1 MRNHYSH
8 MSPSSKAQQEWPL
21 KSTFRRLKRSLLRRP
36 STHSQKAPQKASRR
50 LPEPPLLVDNPEL
63 DLVNILSST
72 INTTP
77 ANLNAGPVYQHQ
89 RQNTLED
96 PRRFNVLDVEA
107 QNRVNQKR
115 ERTMFGGLK
124 RKISDKH
131 PRPTSN
137 SPPAT
142 RETPS
147 SFGIIQERTSMD
159 LVIHRFPAE
168 YYNFPRPPTPKT
180 PSRSQEVPPVRAA
193 KSLRSR
199 ISRTFSRN
207 GKGKGKGGEHDFDM
221 EAYPL
226 EIKMVKPN
234 PAAPHPALDEST
246 ASASSRSDSPNLSQR
261 RFSQRDLLRP
271 NTSASSSTSKSI
283 SAASTRGTPLLTVN
297 HPSAIQRAFSSSSL
311 RSQLQIV
318 VDVPVIEAQEVKS
331 PPPTYSASMDF
342 AMKGSEK
349 TTVNLSDHPALAG
362 VDAGASSSSV
372 SQNQSIP
379 TSEESAPVA
388 TVSAQRTRAL
398 SNAPRPSMTQTVRS
412 SFDNYGSTTIT
423 TQTTHDTVAP
433 LLIRKTARGSSP
445 KRFASLK
452 RSLSD
457 LTSRPPPSRSQ
468 SQDTGLANLNSNTSP
483 KAKRT
488 STSSTSSK
496 SYYTLGSAEAAMPG
510 VSRSLTVLNAKRNST
525 ISSPRSSFVSTKSH
539 FSANANIYPRSS
551 TSTIRSV
558 PQEVEFLP
566 TKAAPIP
573 TPTPTPAPAF
583 GSLRNFSKPST
594 ARSQTQRL
602 IPAEKIN
609 PPVPRRAK
617 TDFLKSFEVPN
628 LMMDCGGY
636 DVHEFS
642 YADYT
647 YVESESELGYAA
659 YSTGQMIKE
668 VAAGGAGNGEGENGN
683 GDGEFEKFILDAR
696 EGGRG
701 EKGRILGRNGI
712 VEMNLDVDMKID
724 VDRDVHTAEKKNRGV
739 WRSLRRKDRNAGVRG

>member
-1 MRNHYSH
+1 
-8 MSPSSKAQQEWPL
+8 MSPSPKEQQEWPL

-36 STHSQKAPQKASRR
+36 STHSQKAPQKAARR
-50 LPEPPLLVDNPEL
+50 LPEPPLLVENSEL
-63 DLVNILSST
+63 DLVDILSST
-72 INTTP
+72 VNTTP

-96 PRRFNVLDVEA
+96 PRRFNVLDTEA
-107 QNRVNQKR
+107 QSRVNQKR

-124 RKISDKH
+124 RRISENS
-131 PRPTSN
+131 PRPTPN

-142 RETPS
+142 RETPT
-147 SFGIIQERTSMD
+147 SFGIIQERTSME
-159 LVIHRFPAE
+159 LVLHHFPAE
-168 YYNFPRPPTPKT
+168 LYNFPRPPTPKT
-180 PSRSQEVPPVRAA
+180 PSRSREISPVRAA
-193 KSLRSR
+193 KSLRSK

-226 EIKMVKPN
+226 DIKLLKPD
-234 PAAPHPALDEST
+234 PAALHPALDKST

-261 RFSQRDLLRP
+261 RFSQRDFLRP
-271 NTSASSSTSKSI
+271 NTSASTSTSMSI
-283 SAASTRGTPLLTVN
+283 SAASNRGTPLLTVN
-297 HPSAIQRAFSSSSL
+297 HPSAIKKAFSSSSL
-311 RSQLQIV
+311 RSELQIV
-318 VDVPVIEAQEVKS
+318 TDVPVIEAQEIKS

-342 AMKGSEK
+342 VTKGSEK
-349 TTVNLSDHPALAG
+349 PAVDLSNHPALSG
-362 VDAGASSSSV
+362 VGASASSSSE
-372 SQNQSIP
+372 SQNQSTP

-388 TVSAQRTRAL
+388 TVSTQRTRAL
-398 SNAPRPSMTQTVRS
+398 SNAPRPSMAQTVRS

-457 LTSRPPPSRSQ
+457 LTSRPPPSRCQ

-496 SYYTLGSAEAAMPG
+496 SYYTLGSAEAAVPG
-510 VSRSLTVLNAKRNST
+510 VSRNLTVLNAKRNST
-525 ISSPRSSFVSTKSH
+525 ISSQRSSFVSTKSH

-566 TKAAPIP
+566 IKSAP
-573 TPTPTPAPAF
+573 TPTPISAPTF
-583 GSLRNFSKPST
+583 GSLRNFSRPGT
-594 ARSQTQRL
+594 ARSQTQHL
-602 IPAEKIN
+602 SPAEKKN

-617 TDFLKSFEVPN
+617 TDFLNSFEVPN

-642 YADYT
+642 YAEYT
-647 YVESESELGYAA
+647 YVESESESGFAA
-659 YSTGQMIKE
+659 YSTGQMIRE
-668 VAAGGAGNGEGENGN
+668 VAAGGAGNGEGGDGNGN
-683 GDGEFEKFILDAR
+683 GEFEKFILGAR
-696 EGGRG
+696 EGREGRA
-701 EKGRILGRNGI
+701 EKGRILGRNGV
-712 VEMNLDVDMKID
+712 VEMNLDMDVKMDMN
-724 VDRDVHTAEKKNRGV
+724 VDRDVHMTEKKNRGV
-739 WRSLRRKDRNAGVRG
+739 WKSLRRKERSASVRA